1 LHRIQSLAQRVL
13 HTLALDDRGAGA
25 WRPSIGRHAAPAFVE
40 TSGGG
45 RAGALRLNRRAKWAS
60 DESIASV
67 LPSLSALDEIA
78 ALDAAYAAGV
88 ARAERPADAVHALQL
103 EACLRD
109 LAAWATGVR
118 TACELAT
125 ELRDD

>member
-1 LHRIQSLAQRVL
+1 MTSPDTIRRLAALAVAATAAADRDEAHLQREAYERLHE
-13 HTLALDDRGAGA
+13 
-25 WRPSIGRHAAPAFVE
+25 E
-40 TSGGG
+40 T
-45 RAGALRLNRRAKWAS
+45 LRLNRRAEWAS
-60 DESIASV
+60 DESIAGV

-88 ARAERPADAVHALQL
+88 APAEGPDDAVHAARI
-103 EACLRD
+103 EARLRD

-125 ELRDD
+125 ELRDDD